1 MERLV
6 RSCYKKQSGYV
17 FARKAEDI
25 AREYGIERI
34 ARLASNENP
43 YPLSAAARKAAEI
56 ALRNVN
62 RYPDERASILT
73 DALRVHYGDYPFV
86 CGVGMD
92 GVIETVIRT
101 LVDPGEPVAISTPT
115 FSFYALAATGQG
127 AEIITVPRAKDFSVD
142 PKKLIRAGR
151 QAKIMIVCTPNNPT
165 GNATPVDVVAELLEE
180 IEGVLFLDNAYVEFS
195 DYDYLPLMKK
205 YENLILGRTFSKI
218 HSLAGLR
225 VGYAFVPGW
234 LVPWY
239 QRASTPFTVNSVS
252 AAAAAAALPDK
263 DHAQRYVAQ
272 VNRWRKRFT
281 TVVKYPVL
289 LSDANFVM
297 VDIAPRTSDEMVEEL
312 ARHGVIVRSCR
323 SFAGLPDHYIR
334 VSIGEDWENER
345 FVQVINAV

>member
-6 RSCYKKQSGYV
+6 RSCYKKKSGYV
-17 FARKAEDI
+17 FAKKAEDI
-25 AREYGIERI
+25 AREYGIDRI

-43 YPLSAAARKAAEI
+43 YPLSAAAQKAAEI
-56 ALRNVN
+56 ALRKVN
-62 RYPDERASILT
+62 RYPDERTSILT
-73 DALRVHYGDYPFV
+73 DALRALYGDHSFV

-101 LVDPGEPVAISTPT
+101 LVDPGEQVVISTPT
-115 FSFYALAATGQG
+115 FSFYELAATGQG
-127 AEIITVPRAKDFSVD
+127 AEVVTIPREADFSVE

-165 GNATPVDVVAELLEE
+165 GNATPVDVVAELLET

-205 YENLILGRTFSKI
+205 HENLILGRTFSKI

-225 VGYAFVPGW
+225 VGYAFVPSW

-263 DHAQRYVAQ
+263 DHAHRYVAQ

-281 TVVKYPVL
+281 TEVKYPVL
-289 LSDANFVM
+289 PSDANFVM
-297 VDIAPRTSDEMVEEL
+297 VDISPRTSDEMVEEL
-312 ARHGVIVRSCR
+312 ARQGVIVRSCR

-345 FVQVINAV
+345 FLQVINSL

>member
-101 LVDPGEPVAISTPT
+101 LVDPGDPVAISTPT

-281 TVVKYPVL
+281 TEVKYPVL
-289 LSDANFVM
+289 PSDANFVM

-345 FVQVINAV
+345 FLKEINAL

>member
-6 RSCYKKQSGYV
+6 RSCYKKKSGYI
-17 FARKAEDI
+17 FAKKAEDI
-25 AREYGIERI
+25 AREYGIDRI

-43 YPLSAAARKAAEI
+43 EPLSPSARQSAEKA
-56 ALRNVN
+56 LLNVN
-62 RYPDERASILT
+62 RYPDERVNILMN
-73 DALRVHYGDYPFV
+73 ALREYYGDYHFV
-86 CGVGMD
+86 TGVGMD
-92 GVIETVIRT
+92 GVIETIIRT
-101 LVDPGEPVAISTPT
+101 LVEPGEKVAVSTPT
-115 FSFYALAATGQG
+115 FSFYSLAAMGQG
-127 AEIITVPRAKDFSVD
+127 AEVITVPREADFSVD
-142 PKKLIRAGR
+142 TKTLIRAAKV
-151 QAKIMIVCTPNNPT
+151 AKITVLCSPNNPT
-165 GNATPVDVVAELLEE
+165 GNATIPEIVREILEG
-180 IEGVLFLDNAYVEFS
+180 IDGILFLDNAYVEFS

-263 DHAQRYVAQ
+263 DHANRYIAQ
-272 VNRWRKRFT
+272 VKRWRKRFT
-281 TVVKYPVL
+281 TEVKYPVL
-289 LSDANFVM
+289 PSDANFVM
-297 VDIAPRTSDEMVEEL
+297 VDIAPRTSDEMVDVL
-312 ARHGVIVRSCR
+312 ARKGVVVRSCH

-345 FVQVINAV
+345 FVQVINAL

>member
-1 MERLV
+1 MEHLV
-6 RSCYKKQSGYV
+6 RSCYKKKSGYV

-25 AREYGIERI
+25 ALEYGIDRI

-43 YPLSAAARKAAEI
+43 EPLSPAAFAAAEKV
-56 ALRNVN
+56 LQNVN
-62 RYPDERASILT
+62 RYPDERVNILMN
-73 DALRVHYGDYPFV
+73 ALRAYYGDYHFV
-86 CGVGMD
+86 SGVGMD
-92 GVIETVIRT
+92 GVIETIIRT
-101 LVDPGEPVAISTPT
+101 LVEPGEKVVISTPT
-115 FSFYALAATGQG
+115 FSFYALTAMGQG
-127 AEIITVPRAKDFSVD
+127 AEVVSVPREADFSVD
-142 PKKLIRAGR
+142 TKILIRAIKA
-151 QAKIMIVCTPNNPT
+151 AKITILCSPNNPT
-165 GNATPVDVVAELLEE
+165 GNATSPENVREILES
-180 IEGVLFLDNAYVEFS
+180 IDGVLFLDNAYVEFS

-263 DHAQRYVAQ
+263 DHAQRYIAQ
-272 VNRWRKRFT
+272 VKRWRKRFT
-281 TVVKYPVL
+281 TEVKYPVL
-289 LSDANFVM
+289 PSDANFVM

-312 ARHGVIVRSCR
+312 ARHGVVVRSCR

-334 VSIGEDWENER
+334 VSVGEDWENER
-345 FVQVINAV
+345 FVLVINAL